1 MYHSKLQLQEK
12 NDNFSD
18 LFAVGSNLFLTDN
31 ILLNQATSEFELRGR
46 VTSFSGEFGEILF
59 YITFGG
65 VDGRNQCN
73 A

>member
-1 MYHSKLQLQEK
+1 MIIS
-12 NDNFSD
+12 FSGGG
-18 LFAVGSNLFLTDN
+18 L
-31 ILLNQATSEFELRGR
+31 
-46 VTSFSGEFGEILF
+46 VTFYSGEFGENLF

>member
-1 MYHSKLQLQEK
+1 MKSTPPPIAVFLMYHSKLQLQEK

-46 VTSFSGEFGEILF
+46 VTSYSGEFRGDFI
-59 YITFGG
+59 
-65 VDGRNQCN
+65 
-73 A
+73 